1 MQKSARQH
9 IQRNKRNEEQ
19 CVMQENK
26 GSKKSRVS
34 KTLYEANIN
43 IKAKTTTTTTTTA
56 ATVIT
61 TTTPK

>member
-1 MQKSARQH
+1 MQKSARPH
-9 IQRNKRNEEQ
+9 IQRNKLKEQ
-19 CVMQENK
+19 CVMEENK